1 MSMLQDHDVGEK
13 MVDSTSAVTTASLVG
28 AVTVAQRQLARR
40 VVTALAPEGFTLDQ
54 WLILHTLAGGAGHSM
69 GELAEAVMIPNPTLT
84 RCVDALVDQSLVFR
98 RQDAED
104 RRRLTVHLARRGHA
118 RLARLDALVAAQEA
132 VTTST
137 PEWGRLVDA
146 VSDRSASVVVGSRG
160 SAERSPERRG
170 SP

>member
-1 MSMLQDHDVGEK
+1 M
-13 MVDSTSAVTTASLVG
+13 DSTRAVTTTSLLG

-40 VVTALAPEGFTLDQ
+40 VVTALAPEGFTVDQ

-69 GELAEAVMIPNPTLT
+69 GELADALIIPNPTLT

-104 RRRLTVHLARRGHA
+104 RRRLTVHLARQGRA

-132 VTTST
+132 MATST
-137 PEWGRLVDA
+137 PEWGRLVEA
-146 VSDRSASVVVGSRG
+146 VSDQSAS
-160 SAERSPERRG
+160 
-170 SP
+170 